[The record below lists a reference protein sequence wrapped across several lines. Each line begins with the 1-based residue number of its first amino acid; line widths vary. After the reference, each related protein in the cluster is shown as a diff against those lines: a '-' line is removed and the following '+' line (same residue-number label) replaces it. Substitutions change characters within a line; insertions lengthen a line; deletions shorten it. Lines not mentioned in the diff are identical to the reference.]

1 MKALGTMTARRRFLV
16 VFGAAAAWQPLC
28 SLAQTSGTPAVIGV
42 LALGN
47 PGRVAHLRDGL
58 RAMGYVEGRHYR
70 LEERAIGDN
79 YAQLAEVAAEY
90 VRLKVDLIVALG
102 TTATLAAGKASRAI
116 PIVMVAGLDPVQEK
130 LAASLARPGGNV
142 TGLTTI
148 IQELVPKQLE
158 LVKEAAPKLPRVGVL
173 WNPDSR
179 GSANSLAQAEEAART
194 LKLRLQI
201 VSARTAGDLE
211 PALAA
216 LAASGTRVFV
226 AMPAGMFTAN
236 RERLLAAVVKHRLA
250 GVFPSSEWTGDGVF
264 MSYGTDALAADRRS
278 AVYVDKILKGAKPGE
293 LPIEQPTRFEMQL
306 NLKTAKTLGIKI
318 PHSILVRAD
327 RVID

>member
-1 MKALGTMTARRRFLV
+1 MTARRRLLAF
-16 VFGAAAAWQPLC
+16 FGAAAAWQPLC
-28 SLAQTSGTPAVIGV
+28 SLAQTTGAPPVIGV
-42 LALGN
+42 LAIGN
-47 PGRVAHLRDGL
+47 PGRVAQLRDGL
-58 RAMGYVEGRHYR
+58 RALGYVEGRHFR
-70 LEERAIGDN
+70 MEERAIGDN
-79 YAQLAEVAAEY
+79 YAQLADVAAEY
-90 VRLKVDLIVALG
+90 VRLRVDLIVALG
-102 TTATLAAGKASRAI
+102 TTATLAASKATRDI

-148 IQELVPKQLE
+148 IQELGPKRLE
-158 LVKEAAPKLPRVGVL
+158 LVKEAAPRLPRVGIL

-179 GSANSLAQAEEAART
+179 GSTNSLAQAEEAART

-201 VSARTAGDLE
+201 VSARTAGDFE

-216 LAASGTRVFV
+216 LAAAGTQVFV

-250 GVFPSSEWTGDGVF
+250 GVFPSSEWAGDGVLI
-264 MSYGTDALAADRRS
+264 SYGTDALAADRRS
-278 AVYVDKILKGAKPGE
+278 AFYVDKILKGAKPGE
-293 LPIEQPTRFEMQL
+293 LPIEQPTRFEMQV
-306 NLKTAKTLGIKI
+306 NLKTARALGIKV

-327 RVID
+327 RVIE